1 MTTDWPPAPQAADG
15 WRRCSEPSS
24 RCSVVTM
31 AASLPPRVAWATALI
46 LHFPY
51 SGAELT
57 WCAELHET
65 NTGRALSPSVGSS
78 KSLGLRP
85 TSESSSAGR

>member
-24 RCSVVTM
+24 RYSVVIID
-31 AASLPPRVAWATALI
+31 SPPPRVAWATARI

-51 SGAELT
+51 SGPEPA
-57 WCAELHET
+57 WYAAPHET
-65 NTGRALSPSVGSS
+65 NTGPECVYSCSC
-78 KSLGLRP
+78 
-85 TSESSSAGR
+85 